1 MGGPFFLANARKP
14 AGEFRIESLRRASFY
29 AAERTPM
36 NERNRLGEETSPY
49 LLQHKDNPVHWRA
62 WGPEALA
69 EAKQDNKPIL
79 LSVGYAAC
87 HWCHVMAHESF
98 ENTATAALMNE
109 LYVNIKVDREERPD
123 LDAIYQSALAL
134 LGQQGGWPLTMFL
147 SPEAKPV
154 WGGTYFPPE
163 ERWGRPGFPQVL
175 RGIADAYRNDPAK
188 VGENVTA
195 LADAL
200 AKLAQPKSGAPA
212 GPEVLNRIAERLL
225 QEVDMQHGGIGGAPK
240 FPQMPVFELLW
251 RAGKRSGERR
261 YFDAVHL
268 TLLRMS
274 QGGIYDH
281 LGGGF
286 ARYATDAEWLVPHF
300 EKMLYDNAS
309 LLEMMAH
316 GWQETTA
323 PLYEQRIRETV
334 GWLLREMRAAP
345 AANGSR
351 AFASALDADSEGEE
365 GKFYVWSEKEIDAA
379 LGSDAAG
386 FKQHYDVTPGGNWE
400 GHTILNRSADP
411 EFGDAAS
418 EQALAA
424 CRTILLQRRDK
435 RVRPGWDDKVLAD
448 WNGLMIAA
456 LARVGDIFGEQEWLQ
471 VAVEAFAFVREQM
484 NAGERLQHSWRAG
497 RARHPASLDDYAH
510 MARAALILAGITS
523 DKTYIAQAEA
533 WAGVLER
540 HYWDKAAGGYFFAAD
555 DTADVILRNKSAVD
569 HATPNGNAVM
579 VEVLARLFYLT
590 GKSSYRDRADALMG
604 AFAGE
609 IQRNF
614 FPLAS
619 FLNACEFAQNAL
631 QIVIVGQRGE
641 ADTEALLITLKAHS
655 LPDLVLS
662 VIDPNEQLPDS
673 HPAAG
678 KGQENGRATAYI
690 CKGTTCSLPLTDPT
704 GFDKALLHG

>member
-1 MGGPFFLANARKP
+1 MSMSKP
-14 AGEFRIESLRRASFY
+14 
-29 AAERTPM
+29 
-36 NERNRLGEETSPY
+36 RNRLGEETSPY
-49 LLQHKDNPVHWRA
+49 LLQHKENPVHWQA
-62 WGPEALA
+62 WGPDALA
-69 EAKQDNKPIL
+69 EAKRENKPIL

-98 ENTATAALMNE
+98 EKPATAALMNE

-147 SPEAKPV
+147 TPDAKPF

-175 RGIADAYRNDPAK
+175 KGIAEAYRNDAER
-188 VGENVTA
+188 VGQNVTA
-195 LADAL
+195 LGEAL
-200 AKLAQPKSGAPA
+200 AKLAEPKSGAPA
-212 GPEVLNRIAERLL
+212 SPEILDRIAERLL

-240 FPQMPVFELLW
+240 FPQVPVFELLW

-261 YFDAVHL
+261 YPDAVHL

-300 EKMLYDNAS
+300 EKMLYDNAA
-309 LLEMMAH
+309 LLELMCH
-316 GWQETTA
+316 GWQDTAA

-334 GWLLREMRAAP
+334 GWLLREMRAA
-345 AANGSR
+345 AAADGSR

-365 GKFYVWSEKEIDAA
+365 GKFYVWREAEIDAA
-379 LGSDAAG
+379 LGADASL

-411 EFGDAAS
+411 DLGDATI
-418 EQALAA
+418 EEKLAA
-424 CRTILLQRRDK
+424 CRATLLKRRDK
-435 RVRPGWDDKVLAD
+435 RIRPGWDDKVLAD

-456 LARVGDIFGEQEWLQ
+456 LAKAADVFGEPGWLK
-471 VAVEAFAFVREQM
+471 AAREAFDFVRTQM
-484 NAGERLQHSWRAG
+484 TVDGRLRHSWREG
-497 RARHPASLDDYAH
+497 KARHPASLDDYAN
-510 MARAALILAGITS
+510 MARAALILVELTN
-523 DKTYIAQAEA
+523 DKGYLGQAENWVA
-533 WAGVLER
+533 VLDR

-555 DTADVILRNKSAVD
+555 DTKDVILRNKSTVD
-569 HATPNGNAVM
+569 HATPAGNATM

-590 GKSSYRDRADALMG
+590 GKSAYRDRADALMG
-604 AFAGE
+604 TFAGE
-609 IQRNF
+609 IQKNF

-619 FLNACEFAQNAL
+619 FLNASEFAQNAL
-631 QIVIVGQRGE
+631 QVVIVGQRGE
-641 ADTEALLITLKAHS
+641 ADTDALLITLRAHS

-662 VIDPNEQLPDS
+662 VIEPEEQLPDS

-678 KGQENGRATAYI
+678 KGQEKGRATAYI
-690 CKGTTCSLPLTDPT
+690 CRGTVCSLPLTDPT
-704 GFDKALLHG
+704 AFDKALLHG